1 MATMVLDGIGSRTNM
16 MLPGCV
22 YFYKDTINTAKIK
35 ICCIYEGVIKM
46 YFTTLAIYDFTAQ
59 PVTENVANLLFSPI
73 NVFTRKDK
81 CRIEIDH
88 HSRYVSYHYE
98 DAFQQEFRSMP
109 DFLQSCIDESSKERI
124 MIKMGALYETAYRPF
139 GVNHLAA
146 ELYGKC
152 DYKVIKELF

>member
-81 CRIEIDH
+81 CRIKIDH

-146 ELYGKC
+146 ELYRKC

>member
-1 MATMVLDGIGSRTNM
+1 MVLDGIGSRTNI

-35 ICCIYEGVIKM
+35 ICCIYEGVIKK
-46 YFTTLAIYDFTAQ
+46 YFTTLTIYDFTAQ
-59 PVTENVANLLFSPI
+59 PVTKNVANLLPPPI
-73 NVFTRKDK
+73 VFRRKDK

-98 DAFQQEFRSMP
+98 DAFQQEFRSIP